1 MIIQAFSKKFI
12 SSDRVM
18 ILSSTTY
25 MMESFGSPSSSS
37 STEMN
42 MYPAVIIVKNSS
54 ISSIGERSLYMITVL
69 EKDAIN
75 S

>member
-1 MIIQAFSKKFI
+1 
-12 SSDRVM
+12 M
-18 ILSSTTY
+18 ILSYTTFL
-25 MMESFGSPSSSS
+25 MESIGSPSSSS

-42 MYPAVIIVKNSS
+42 MYPAVITVKYSS

-69 EKDAIN
+69 EKHAIN